1 MTVKTVLITGCSSGI
16 GRALT
21 EAFLL
26 RGYQVYATVRT
37 AGSLQ
42 DLPQAQ
48 LRELVMDV
56 NDPDAIAG
64 TIARI
69 KADHGYLNVLVNN
82 AGFAAMGPVLEL
94 DNQRLQQQFA
104 TNVLAP
110 IALTQAC
117 LPLLRQA
124 ASAGQPAQV
133 VNIGSISG
141 ITTTPFSGAYCA
153 SKAALHS
160 LSDALR
166 MELAPFNIQV
176 ITVQPGAIESKFG
189 DNSLASL
196 SNLIADDSLYAPLR
210 PFIQARAMASQ
221 QNPTPA
227 QEFADVLLQRLHNNP
242 AAVLRIGNGSH
253 SLPLLKAL
261 LPTRLLDRILRQR
274 FGLGSR

>member
-1 MTVKTVLITGCSSGI
+1 VLITGCSSGI

-26 RGYQVYATVRT
+26 RGYRVYAAVRT

-42 DLPQAQ
+42 DLQHAQ
-48 LRELVMDV
+48 LRELVLDV
-56 NDPDAIAG
+56 NNPDAITSA
-64 TIARI
+64 IAHI
-69 KADHGYLNVLVNN
+69 EADSGYLNTLVNN

-94 DNQRLQQQFA
+94 DEQRLQQQFA
-104 TNVLAP
+104 TNVFAP
-110 IALTQAC
+110 VALTRAC
-117 LPLLRQA
+117 LPLLRQT
-124 ASAGQPAQV
+124 ASADQPAQV
-133 VNIGSISG
+133 VNISSISG

-227 QEFADVLLQRLHNNP
+227 QAFAEILVQRLDTNP
-242 AAVLRIGNGSH
+242 AAVLRIGNGSRV
-253 SLPLLKAL
+253 LPLLKWL
-261 LPTRLLDRILRQR
+261 LPTRLLDRILRKR
-274 FGLGSR
+274 FGLL

>member
-26 RGYQVYATVRT
+26 RGYRVYAAVRT

-42 DLPQAQ
+42 DLQHAQ
-48 LRELVMDV
+48 LRELVLDV
-56 NDPDAIAG
+56 NDPDAIAAAMAH
-64 TIARI
+64 IE
-69 KADHGYLNVLVNN
+69 ADSGYLNTLVNN

-94 DNQRLQQQFA
+94 DEQRLQQQFA
-104 TNVLAP
+104 TNVFAP
-110 IALTQAC
+110 VALTRAC
-117 LPLLRQA
+117 LSLLRQA
-124 ASAGQPAQV
+124 ASADQPAQV

-196 SNLIADDSLYAPLR
+196 SNLITDDSLYAPLR
-210 PFIQARAMASQ
+210 PFIQARATASQ

-227 QEFADVLLQRLHNNP
+227 PEFAEILVQRLDTNP
-242 AAVLRIGNGSH
+242 TEVLRIGNGSRV
-253 SLPLLKAL
+253 LPLLKWL
-261 LPTRLLDRILRQR
+261 LPTRLLDRILRKR
-274 FGLGSR
+274 FGLL

>member
-26 RGYQVYATVRT
+26 RGYRVYAAVRT

-42 DLPQAQ
+42 DLQHAQ
-48 LRELVMDV
+48 LRELVLDV
-56 NDPDAIAG
+56 NNPDAITSA
-64 TIARI
+64 IAHI
-69 KADHGYLNVLVNN
+69 EADSGYLNTLVNN

-104 TNVLAP
+104 TNVFAP
-110 IALTQAC
+110 VALTRAC
-117 LPLLRQA
+117 LPLLRQT

-196 SNLIADDSLYAPLR
+196 SNLITDDSLYAPLR

-227 QEFADVLLQRLHNNP
+227 QAFAEILVQRLDTNP
-242 AAVLRIGNGSH
+242 AAVLRIGNGSRV
-253 SLPLLKAL
+253 LPLLKWL
-261 LPTRLLDRILRQR
+261 LPTRLLDRILRKR
-274 FGLGSR
+274 FGLL

>member
-26 RGYQVYATVRT
+26 RGYRVYAAVRT

-42 DLPQAQ
+42 DLQHAQ
-48 LRELVMDV
+48 LRELVLDV
-56 NDPDAIAG
+56 NNPDAITSA
-64 TIARI
+64 IAHI
-69 KADHGYLNVLVNN
+69 EADSGYLNTLVNN

-104 TNVLAP
+104 TNVFAP
-110 IALTQAC
+110 VALTRAC
-117 LPLLRQA
+117 LPLLRQT
-124 ASAGQPAQV
+124 ASADQPAQV

-227 QEFADVLLQRLHNNP
+227 QAFAEILVQRLDTNP
-242 AAVLRIGNGSH
+242 AAVLRIGNGSRV
-253 SLPLLKAL
+253 LPLLKWL
-261 LPTRLLDRILRQR
+261 LPTRLLDRILRKR
-274 FGLGSR
+274 FGLL

>member
-26 RGYQVYATVRT
+26 RGYRVYAAVRT

-42 DLPQAQ
+42 DLQHAQ
-48 LRELVMDV
+48 LRELVLDV
-56 NDPDAIAG
+56 NDPDAIAAAM
-64 TIARI
+64 THIE
-69 KADHGYLNVLVNN
+69 ADSGYLNTLVNN

-94 DNQRLQQQFA
+94 DEQRLQQQFA
-104 TNVLAP
+104 TNVFAP
-110 IALTQAC
+110 VALTRAC
-117 LPLLRQA
+117 LSLLRQA

-196 SNLIADDSLYAPLR
+196 SNLITDDSLYAPLR
-210 PFIQARAMASQ
+210 PFIQARATASQ

-227 QEFADVLLQRLHNNP
+227 PEFAEILVQRLDTNP
-242 AAVLRIGNGSH
+242 TEVLRIGNGSRA
-253 SLPLLKAL
+253 LPLLKWL
-261 LPTRLLDRILRQR
+261 LPTRLLDRILRKR
-274 FGLGSR
+274 FGLL